1 MSQSLHSLIIY
12 LVYPQLN
19 TYPTRSVTVSVS
31 LIENLIYNH
40 HGDADGFQ
48 DFGRDHQ
55 CQRILEEN
63 MDFKEI
69 NVVQEEEGRIALH
82 CIGP

>member
-12 LVYPQLN
+12 FVYPQLN
-19 TYPTRSVTVSVS
+19 TYPTRSVTVSVRLIAS
-31 LIENLIYNH
+31 LIYH
-40 HGDADGFQ
+40 HHRDRFQ

-69 NVVQEEEGRIALH
+69 NVLQEEEGRIALH

>member
-1 MSQSLHSLIIY
+1 M
-12 LVYPQLN
+12 
-19 TYPTRSVTVSVS
+19 TVSVS

-69 NVVQEEEGRIALH
+69 NVLQEEEGRIALH